1 MMARAPVRGREVTAG
16 PAGVAELSA
25 RRAAALLGLASAG
38 LAAGVPA
45 ALLLSPAAG
54 AALACAVV
62 VVPVALAR
70 PRVALFLL
78 VAVEV
83 TNSSAVV
90 GERAGVS
97 LYLVT
102 LALAVVSSTLAVAR
116 GALRPEWSPL
126 PVLGLVF
133 LAVRALSLVVAQ
145 DPSIG
150 LSLVTETAKDLV
162 FLTTVTLL
170 VTGTGA
176 PVTAARLAV
185 ALVTALAGLTL
196 VQEYALGNATAFA
209 GYANVTVDT
218 GLGGV
223 TARHS
228 GPVED
233 PNYWARTLVL
243 CAPLAL
249 GLAARA
255 GPGGWSGVCRGV
267 PLRRAGWLAAGVTL
281 CAGVAVTQ
289 SRGGLLAAGLACL
302 AWFVLAGGGYRRAL
316 VVVPLVAAL
325 ALLVVPNLGARLVDL
340 ADFAAGDPGG
350 DVSLADRLTV
360 QRLGADMFLANP
372 VLGVGTGNFLV
383 ALPESE
389 RRLGVASSERVGPH
403 NLYLEMAAE
412 GGLPGLAAWL
422 LFFGGAL
429 FLALRALLLLRP
441 PEGISASGP
450 ARLAAGVVAGLLGW
464 GLASLFLGLAHLR
477 VLMVVM
483 AVAAGLDAAA
493 RRASTPAPVTPTAP
507 GPPPVVRVRRAAAAA
522 CLGAAVSAVAL
533 LTVPALTPVDQA
545 WRATSS
551 ARVVPQGRWAPYT
564 RAYQLDLLNRGT
576 VPATYAEIVRRRSPK
591 ATAGGHAEVD
601 VGAAAVVTV
610 VARADDPDTATRVAA
625 DVLRRGRGY
634 VEDIDGLYTLRTKSS
649 PVSAGRRDVSLRPAP
664 LALAVLLTVTA
675 AAVGAR
681 RPRRAHG

>member
-1 MMARAPVRGREVTAG
+1 MMSRAPVRGREVTAG

-25 RRAAALLGLASAG
+25 RRTAALLGLASAG
-38 LAAGVPA
+38 LAAG
-45 ALLLSPAAG
+45 LLASLSLSPAAG

-90 GERAGVS
+90 GERGGVS
-97 LYLVT
+97 LYLVA
-102 LALAVVSSTLAVAR
+102 LALAVVSATLGVAR

-133 LAVRALSLVVAQ
+133 LAVRALSLVAAQ

-150 LSLVTETAKDLV
+150 LPVVTETAKDLV

-170 VTGTGA
+170 VTGTRD
-176 PVTAARLAV
+176 PVTPARLAV
-185 ALVTALAGLTL
+185 ALVAALAGLTL
-196 VQEYALGNATAFA
+196 VQEYLLGNATAFA
-209 GYANVTVDT
+209 GYGNVTLDT
-218 GLGGV
+218 ALGGV

-233 PNYWARTLVL
+233 PNYWARTLAL

-249 GLAARA
+249 GLSAR
-255 GPGGWSGVCRGV
+255 RGV
-267 PLRRAGWLAAGVTL
+267 PLRRAGWLAAGATL

-289 SRGGLLAAGLACL
+289 SRGGLLAVGLACL
-302 AWFVLAGGGYRRAL
+302 AWFALACGGYRRAL
-316 VVVPLVAAL
+316 LVGPLVVAL
-325 ALLVVPNLGARLVDL
+325 ALLSVPNLGARLADL

-372 VLGVGTGNFLV
+372 VLGVGPGNFLL

-389 RRLGVASSERVGPH
+389 RRLGVTPTERIGPH

-412 GGLPGLAAWL
+412 GGLPGLTAWL
-422 LFFGGAL
+422 LFYGGAL

-493 RRASTPAPVTPTAP
+493 RRASAPALVTPAAP
-507 GPPPVVRVRRAAAAA
+507 GPTPAVRVRRAAAGA
-522 CLGAAVSAVAL
+522 CLAAAASAVAL
-533 LTVPALTPVDQA
+533 LTVPALTPVDRA
-545 WRATSS
+545 WQATSS

-576 VPATYAEIVRRRSPK
+576 VPATYAEIVRRRSPEE
-591 ATAGGHAEVD
+591 TGGGHAEVD

-610 VARADDPDTATRVAA
+610 MARADDPDTATRVAA

-634 VEDIDGLYTLRTKSS
+634 VEDLDGLYTLRTRGS
-649 PVSAGRRDVSLRPAP
+649 PVSGGRRDVSLRPAP
-664 LALAVLLTVTA
+664 LALALLLTGAA

-681 RPRRAHG
+681 RPRRARG